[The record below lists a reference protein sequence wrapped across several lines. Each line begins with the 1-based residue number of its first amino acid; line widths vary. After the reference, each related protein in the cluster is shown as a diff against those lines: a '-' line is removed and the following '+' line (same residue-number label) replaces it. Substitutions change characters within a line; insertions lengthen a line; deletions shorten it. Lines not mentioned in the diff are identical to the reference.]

1 MALVGV
7 APAVMKPTA
16 LVLNILVAIIGTVR
30 FARAGHFRWGLFW
43 PFALGSIPF
52 AFLGG
57 AVHMPGNWYKAA
69 VGVVLLLSAAR
80 LAWAASRGG
89 EPKVRPAP
97 RPAAVASGAGLGLLA
112 GLTGTGGGIFLSPLL
127 LQMRWAGV
135 RQTSAVA
142 AAFILVNSV
151 SGLAG
156 NLLSVRSL
164 PPALPYWILAA
175 AAGGLVG
182 SGLGSRGLSPRAL
195 RYTLAAVLLV
205 AGAKLV
211 LGR

>member
-16 LVLNILVAIIGTVR
+16 LVLNILVATIGTVR
-30 FARAGHFRWGLFW
+30 FARAGHFRWALFW

-57 AVHMPGNWYKAA
+57 AVHLPGSWYKAA

-80 LAWAASRGG
+80 MAWAAARGA
-89 EPKVRPAP
+89 EPPVRPVP

-112 GLTGTGGGIFLSPLL
+112 GLTGTGGGIFLSPLV

-156 NLLSVRSL
+156 NYLSVKSL
-164 PPALPYWILAA
+164 PAALPWWILAA
-175 AAGGLVG
+175 GAGGMVG
-182 SGLGSRGLSPRAL
+182 SGLGSRGLSPRVL
-195 RYTLAAVLLV
+195 RYALAAVLVV
-205 AGAKLV
+205 AGVKLV
-211 LGR
+211 VAR